1 MNASRLVLKP
11 RPLLRLSAA
20 TDPEL
25 AVALVRRAI
34 ATRTCI
40 LAVYNKGRVKLAPY
54 VLYERDD
61 AAFVDAV
68 TIERDGR
75 PPREPKLGAFR
86 VSGLNELRPTV
97 ETFDRKVE
105 VALGDVRYTDGI
117 LAHLELS

>member
-1 MNASRLVLKP
+1 MNATRLVLKP
-11 RPLLRLSAA
+11 RALLQLSAA
-20 TDPEL
+20 ADPDA

-40 LAVYNKGRVKLAPY
+40 LTIYNKGRVKLAPY
-54 VLYERDD
+54 VLYERDG

-86 VSGLNELRPTV
+86 VSGLSELRPTV
-97 ETFDRKVE
+97 ETFEPEVE
-105 VALGDVRYTDGI
+105 LALGDVRYAAGI
-117 LAHLELS
+117 LAHL